1 MSDSQSS
8 FVRLVDKGLA
18 VIIGLVSNF
27 VFDIIDVKPNRL
39 EISLIVI
46 IVFVLWAVADRFIR
60 KWLQNL
66 PVLKSNRVWQEVLIG
81 ILDFS
86 LLLGIFLVLQLILE
100 FLRTGISSSNPNLFE
115 VSIGIFVIMLAGF
128 SIVHTIKEF
137 T

>member
-46 IVFVLWAVADRFIR
+46 IVFVLWAVADRSIR

-100 FLRTGISSSNPNLFE
+100 FLRTGISNSNPNLFE